1 MDAAGGPLGAAGG
14 TLGAADGT
22 ERRGGCAAFL
32 VVPSCRGP
40 AGPLP
45 CGGALMDEDEA
56 ARAVARDEDGSCRA
70 VSLAALARRAA
81 AALPSGGCSS
91 RALDLSGGDGGRR
104 SDGDSG
110 GDSGWWPGSR
120 QHDGS
125 SSSCAWTKAKASRAL
140 DFLVG
145 DGDRGSDGDGDG
157 GDSGVNSGDGDDGG
171 GLNGDGGGGLFT
183 GDLERLTGISSRD
196 DAPPRLN
203 GLRLLGA

>member
-1 MDAAGGPLGAAGG
+1 MGAAGGPLGAAGGPLGAAGG

-32 VVPSCRGP
+32 VVPTCRGP

-56 ARAVARDEDGSCRA
+56 ARAVARDEDGGCRA

-81 AALPSGGCSS
+81 AALSSGECSS
-91 RALDLSGGDGGRR
+91 RALDLIGGDGGRR
-104 SDGDSG
+104 IDGDSG

-145 DGDRGSDGDGDG
+145 DGDRGSDGDGDSGGG
-157 GDSGVNSGDGDDGG
+157 GDCDD
-171 GLNGDGGGGLFT
+171 GGGLFT
-183 GDLERLTGISSRD
+183 GDLERLIGISSRD
-196 DAPPRLN
+196 DAPPGLN
-203 GLRLLGA
+203 GLRLPCA

>member
-1 MDAAGGPLGAAGG
+1 
-14 TLGAADGT
+14 
-22 ERRGGCAAFL
+22 
-32 VVPSCRGP
+32 
-40 AGPLP
+40 
-45 CGGALMDEDEA
+45 MDEDEA
-56 ARAVARDEDGSCRA
+56 ARAVARDEDGGCRA

-81 AALPSGGCSS
+81 AALSSGGCSS

-196 DAPPRLN
+196 DAPPGLN
-203 GLRLLGA
+203 GLRLPASSAANPSLRLL

>member
-1 MDAAGGPLGAAGG
+1 
-14 TLGAADGT
+14 
-22 ERRGGCAAFL
+22 
-32 VVPSCRGP
+32 
-40 AGPLP
+40 
-45 CGGALMDEDEA
+45 MDEDEA
-56 ARAVARDEDGSCRA
+56 ARAVARDEDGGCRA

-81 AALPSGGCSS
+81 AALSSGGCSS
-91 RALDLSGGDGGRR
+91 RAFDLIGGDGGRR
-104 SDGDSG
+104 IDGDSG

-196 DAPPRLN
+196 DAPPGLN
-203 GLRLLGA
+203 GLRLPASSAANPSLRLL